1 MFSCFLPVTFS
12 INVGNAV
19 AGGNSITITKF
30 TGNVSSNSDLVCVT
44 ENLLLQITEPT
55 IQQDHIKMV
64 TMFSKLGM
72 TVRQTYTAVVEVKEV
87 SPGGKTC
94 DATDSDVFEAGNL
107 NLNVGPGPDTNAGN
121 GV

>member
-1 MFSCFLPVTFS
+1 MFSCFLLVTFAS
-12 INVGNAV
+12 NIGNVV
-19 AGGNSITITKF
+19 VGGNSITITKF
-30 TGNVSSNSDLVCVT
+30 TGNMSSNSDLVGVT
-44 ENLLLQITEPT
+44 ENLLLQIANPT
-55 IQQDHIKMV
+55 LQQYQINMV
-64 TMFSKLGM
+64 TMESELDT